1 MVRLIKKMFL
11 GFKSVC
17 PIVRVHD
24 PCVQV
29 CAPNKVKKN
38 ECKCIQ
44 FIVRGKRDKIF
55 SLA

>member
-29 CAPNKVKKN
+29 CAPNKVKKMN
-38 ECKCIQ
+38 VNVSNLLSGVKETR
-44 FIVRGKRDKIF
+44 FLV
-55 SLA
+55 